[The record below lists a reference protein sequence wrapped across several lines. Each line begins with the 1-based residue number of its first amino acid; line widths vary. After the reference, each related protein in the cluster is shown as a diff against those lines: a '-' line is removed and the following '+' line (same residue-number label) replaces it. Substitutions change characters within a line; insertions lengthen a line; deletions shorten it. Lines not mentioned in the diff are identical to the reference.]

1 MIMSSKQCFGGGGS
15 SSGAMVNFN
24 STPQTSQRNLM
35 FTFRISPG
43 GGGSGVAIVT
53 ARNMVIPTRHKKYIS
68 NTPKAV
74 QITEPKVTDK
84 MLDLNRQS
92 YPQVLGIIPQI

>member
-1 MIMSSKQCFGGGGS
+1 
-15 SSGAMVNFN
+15 MVNFN

-53 ARNMVIPTRHKKYIS
+53 ARNIVIPTRHKVYIN
-68 NTPKAV
+68 NTPKAN
-74 QITEPKVTDK
+74 QITEPKVTAV
-84 MLDLNRQS
+84 MLDPDRQS
-92 YPQVLGIIPQI
+92 YPQELGIIPNSST

>member
-1 MIMSSKQCFGGGGS
+1 
-15 SSGAMVNFN
+15 
-24 STPQTSQRNLM
+24 M

-53 ARNMVIPTRHKKYIS
+53 ARNMVIPTRHKTYIS

-74 QITEPKVTDK
+74 QITEPKVTDT
-84 MLDLNRQS
+84 MLNLNRQS
-92 YPQVLGIIPQI
+92 YPQVLGIIPGS